1 MLKGVHLTMMMGP
14 VIPVPVPQ
22 VITDAMQSINVEN
35 GEDKTTFQISFRLGK
50 RSPLQT
56 VFLLTG
62 GVPLPLRV
70 VLIATLI
77 SLGGPVL
84 SGKDLDKVASLPTRE
99 QALSQLLGV
108 MKAPIEKLVR
118 MLAAPHTKL
127 VRTIDAVRA
136 QKAAAGV

>member
-22 VITDAMQSINVEN
+22 VITDAMQSIHVEN
-35 GEDKTTFQISFRLGK
+35 GEDKTTFQIRFRLGK

-70 VLIATLI
+70 VLIATLNGLPQVLVDGLVNNQQVTP
-77 SLGGPVL
+77 SSDGGDAIL
-84 SGKDLDKVASLPTRE
+84 ALTGEDL
-99 QALSQLLGV
+99 
-108 MKAPIEKLVR
+108 
-118 MLAAPHTKL
+118 
-127 VRTIDAVRA
+127 
-136 QKAAAGV
+136 